1 MDKGSIIEDQP
12 TKSLFIDPKEDT
24 TKKLI
29 KQVIDEPVHLK
40 DKHYYELI
48 YAHDNVDDKI
58 LSSMVKTFDVDVNIV
73 YAKTLS
79 IHKELIGYLY
89 IELFG
94 SQIDDALT
102 YLKSKEIK
110 VRLYV

>member
-1 MDKGSIIEDQP
+1 
-12 TKSLFIDPKEDT
+12 
-24 TKKLI
+24 
-29 KQVIDEPVHLK
+29 
-40 DKHYYELI
+40 
-48 YAHDNVDDKI
+48 
-58 LSSMVKTFDVDVNIV
+58 MVKTFDVDVNIV

-79 IHKELIGYLY
+79 IHKKLIGYLY
-89 IELFG
+89 IELLC